1 MLARVSRRIRP
12 GRMPRRSTEANLEPR
27 DASTRFREM
36 PVIELLEALEWV
48 QSIRDDYT
56 AGQDPRRDQLVNDV
70 NTVGFDTLREREDD
84 LRAAGLTHRA
94 DRWLHYENYL

>member
-12 GRMPRRSTEANLEPR
+12 GRVPKKGNEGPPESA
-27 DASTRFREM
+27 DAETRFREM

-48 QSIRDDYT
+48 QSIRGDHTPGLDRK
-56 AGQDPRRDQLVNDV
+56 QDQLINDIAS
-70 NTVGFDTLREREDD
+70 VGFETLRDRENDI
-84 LRAAGLTHRA
+84 RAAGLTHRA

>member
-1 MLARVSRRIRP
+1 
-12 GRMPRRSTEANLEPR
+12 
-27 DASTRFREM
+27 M

-48 QSIRDDYT
+48 QSIRDDYI
-56 AGQDPRRDQLVNDV
+56 AGQDRRRDQLVNDI

-94 DRWLHYENYL
+94 DRWLHCENYL